1 MSKKTCLRRE
11 NPVFNENG
19 ILTGKPEKCSLTACL
34 FSEKRFLLY
43 LFMPH
48 CNFEILSCLAALNFE
63 PYGLSFASSVSSSG
77 VTGRQSPAG
86 LSFGS
91 DTSGNSAETGHKE

>member
-1 MSKKTCLRRE
+1 MGIIKVKAREVQQYRDIYFQKIDFIIPFFLCLLVILKLS
-11 NPVFNENG
+11 VF
-19 ILTGKPEKCSLTACL
+19 S
-34 FSEKRFLLY
+34 
-43 LFMPH
+43 
-48 CNFEILSCLAALNFE
+48 ALNFE

-77 VTGRQSPAG
+77 VTGRQSPTG

>member
-1 MSKKTCLRRE
+1 MQGYS
-11 NPVFNENG
+11 
-19 ILTGKPEKCSLTACL
+19 
-34 FSEKRFLLY
+34 FSANRFPSY
-43 LFMPH
+43 FFMPP
-48 CNFEILSCLAALNFE
+48 CNFKIVCLAALNFE

-77 VTGRQSPAG
+77 VTGRQSPTG